1 MNTNFNSEDN
11 FNELVF
17 ENKNKAYGAYAI
29 RKSYNNNVSNSVLL
43 TSMFFGLLSLLAV
56 YLTTREIIV
65 PVLSGGNDPAP
76 FVTTLYELPKPEK
89 PIVEKIE
96 KPESAPKT
104 SSGQMIASDD
114 KKNLVDK
121 TNAEIIINKN
131 PNPFGNDS
139 AAPKDP
145 EIKVPEKIAPL
156 PEVVKYVDKMP
167 RLENMA
173 QFIADH
179 LKYPQQAIANG
190 TAGIVYVTFV
200 VERDGSIT
208 DIKLLQG
215 IGDGCEQEAMRVVG
229 IMPLWEPGTHKDIPQ
244 RVQCNLPIKFRIK

>member
-131 PNPFGNDS
+131 PNPFGDS
-139 AAPKDP
+139 IAKDP
-145 EIKVPEKIAPL
+145 DIIKVVAVKP
-156 PEVVKYVDKMP
+156 VVSPIILIPDQMP
-167 RLENMA
+167 KLANMV
-173 QFIADH
+173 QFIKDN
-179 LKYPQQAIANG
+179 LKYPKVAIDNG
-190 TAGIVYVTFV
+190 TDGPVYVSFV
-200 VERDGSIT
+200 VEIDGTLSDIT
-208 DIKLLQG
+208 LKNA
-215 IGDGCEQEAMRVVG
+215 IGDGCEQEAKRVVEK
-229 IMPLWEPGTHKDIPQ
+229 MPLWEPGIKGGKPV
-244 RVQCNLPIKFRIK
+244 RVQCTLPINFRIK